1 MMPWRKATSELP
13 PVGQEVLVVVIGE
26 DSRVY
31 AVACV
36 AEDDSNAA
44 YWESSD
50 DMLHGLSCDDPDDD
64 VYWMAIPP
72 IHSIDGKTS
81 HG

>member
-1 MMPWRKATSELP
+1 MSPWKSAISELP
-13 PVGQEVLVVVIGE
+13 PVGQEVLVAVVGE

-31 AVACV
+31 AVARV
-36 AEDDSNAA
+36 AENGASEA

-50 DMLHGLSCDDPDDD
+50 DMVHGLSCDDSDDD

-72 IHSIDGKTS
+72 AHSIDGNTS